1 MNHKTAMQ
9 RYRERQKVERK
20 AQRKK
25 MNKKELKTEW
35 DRLMNTPDKLGVPTG
50 KMV

>member
-1 MNHKTAMQ
+1 MQ
-9 RYRERQKVERK
+9 RYRERQKAERN

-25 MNKKELKTEW
+25 MNKKEKEAEW